1 MKETRLLHPVD
12 ESGTFVTQ
20 EADGQKEIGKIFEKK
35 TVVHIV
41 TVIGKCSLP
50 PAIVVPGR

>member
-20 EADGQKEIGKIFEKK
+20 EANGQKEIGKIFEKK
-35 TVVHIV
+35 TTLRFTKILQQSFGV
-41 TVIGKCSLP
+41 SL
-50 PAIVVPGR
+50 